1 MLMVIF
7 GAGASYDSVEATR
20 PSAGTNRPPLADE
33 LFDDRPLFTQFMT
46 TYRDCVPLIPRLR
59 RREAGVS
66 VEEMLGKLYEEA
78 PVHGARY
85 RQFAAIRFYLHAMM
99 WECQRQWWQTSRGI
113 TNHVV
118 LLDFIDRWLAGYERV
133 CLVTFNYDL
142 FIEDA
147 LDYKRI
153 GIRSL
158 GDYIAH
164 PTYKLIK
171 VHGSINWG
179 RGVQTPIA
187 DLPAKAPLTLA
198 FELIERAE
206 QLQLTDEFLWSG
218 ESAMGRL
225 NDPLIPIF
233 PALAIPLI
241 AKSTFE
247 CPKEHQDTLRD
258 CIAEVTKLLVIG
270 WRGAE
275 QHFLQLLSG
284 LSGNRKIPGLVVAG
298 DRGRAS
304 EVIVGLSRAS
314 DRITW
319 SASEGGF
326 SDFVT
331 SGEAD
336 RFLSA

>member
-1 MLMVIF
+1 M
-7 GAGASYDSVEATR
+7 
-20 PSAGTNRPPLADE
+20 
-33 LFDDRPLFTQFMT
+33 
-46 TYRDCVPLIPRLR
+46 
-59 RREAGVS
+59 
-66 VEEMLGKLYEEA
+66 
-78 PVHGARY
+78 
-85 RQFAAIRFYLHAMM
+85 
-99 WECQRQWWQTSRGI
+99 
-113 TNHVV
+113 
-118 LLDFIDRWLAGYERV
+118 
-133 CLVTFNYDL
+133 
-142 FIEDA
+142 
-147 LDYKRI
+147 
-153 GIRSL
+153 
-158 GDYIAH
+158 
-164 PTYKLIK
+164 
-171 VHGSINWG
+171 
-179 RGVQTPIA
+179 
-187 DLPAKAPLTLA
+187 TLA

-218 ESAMGRL
+218 ESDMGRL

-258 CIAEVTKLLVIG
+258 CIPAVSKILVIG

-284 LSGNRKIPGLVVAG
+284 LNGKRKIPGLVVAG
-298 DRGRAS
+298 DRGQAS
-304 EVIVGLSRAS
+304 EVIVRLSRAS
-314 DRITW
+314 DLITW